1 MRRVKFAP
9 NSIYHIYNRGVEK
22 RRIFVDDRDRW
33 RFVQGLFLFNDERA
47 KANLLW
53 RIERENA
60 GRINFRILREF
71 MEKNEAD
78 RKPLVRIIA
87 DCLMP
92 NHFHLILEELADN
105 GISKFMHKL
114 GTGFAMYFN
123 KRYERVGSLFQGRF
137 KAVHVDNDAYL
148 KNLLV
153 YVNVI
158 NPAELIEPNFK
169 EEGLKD
175 IESVMSFTKNFVW
188 STNQEYL
195 GLRDSPIV
203 DKGIVSTL
211 FPTPAEY
218 EDFVRTVLLTKKV
231 DTIIP
236 VLGRA

>member
-71 MEKNEAD
+71 MEKDEAD

>member
-71 MEKNEAD
+71 MEKDEAD

-231 DTIIP
+231 DTIIL

>member
-231 DTIIP
+231 DTIIL

>member
-71 MEKNEAD
+71 MEKDEAD

-92 NHFHLILEELADN
+92 NHFHLILEELVDN

-153 YVNVI
+153 YVNVV
-158 NPAELIEPNFK
+158 NPAEFIEPNFK